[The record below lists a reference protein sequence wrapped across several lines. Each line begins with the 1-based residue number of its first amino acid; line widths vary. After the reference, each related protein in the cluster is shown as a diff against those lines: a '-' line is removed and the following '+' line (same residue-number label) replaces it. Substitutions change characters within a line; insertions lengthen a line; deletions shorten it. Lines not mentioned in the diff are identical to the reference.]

1 VTVKPMWVKKRLRL
15 SEEDTMRVIFLAG
28 LTALTLAA
36 CSRSAPDPIRDFGSA
51 TISQFER
58 DVVSQ
63 KELSLPP
70 TFGALPQPVLGTP
83 NRADP

>member
-1 VTVKPMWVKKRLRL
+1 
-15 SEEDTMRVIFLAG
+15 MRVIFLAG

-36 CSRSAPDPIRDFGSA
+36 CSRGVPDPIRDFGSA
-51 TISQFER
+51 TISEFER
-58 DVVSQ
+58 DVVTQ

-70 TFGALPQPVLGTP
+70 TFSTLPQPVLGAA